1 MENKTFAKNDSGF
14 ICGNCGKQVPPL
26 GYSSR
31 NHCPYCL
38 YSRHLDVNPG
48 DRASDCG
55 GLMRPSQ
62 VTSHPKKGFVITH
75 KCVVC
80 GSERNNKMQAD
91 DDTALLI
98 KLTNPYNME
107 EYK

>member
-1 MENKTFAKNDSGF
+1 MENKVFTKNDSGF
-14 ICGNCGKQVPPL
+14 ICGNCGKEVPPL

-31 NHCPYCL
+31 NHCPFCL

-55 GLMRPSQ
+55 GLMRPAA
-62 VTSHPKKGFVITH
+62 VVSHPKKGFVITH
-75 KCVVC
+75 KCTLC
-80 GSERNNKMQAD
+80 GSERNNKMQSD

-98 KLTNPYNME
+98 KLTNPYFAE